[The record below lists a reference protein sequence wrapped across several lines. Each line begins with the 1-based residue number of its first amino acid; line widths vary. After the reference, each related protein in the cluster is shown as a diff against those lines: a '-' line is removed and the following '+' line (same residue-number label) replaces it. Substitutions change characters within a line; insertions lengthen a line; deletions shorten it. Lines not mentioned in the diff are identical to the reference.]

1 MRFNSLS
8 LSPTDLP
15 AAARLHGKRRIGEAT
30 PVRRLV
36 GTGFAC
42 VALAASP
49 GHADSDWFF
58 SELPIVA
65 SISRLPQRLADAP
78 SSVTVID
85 REMIRASGVRAL
97 SDIFRL
103 VPGFQTFASS
113 DAVSRVTYHGVTDED
128 FSPRV
133 QVLVDGRSLH
143 SPLFLNGMNWALVPV
158 ALEDIERIEVV
169 RGSNTTSYG
178 SNAFLG
184 VINIITVDPA
194 LVRGISVSANRG
206 NQNVRDYTLRT
217 GGQFG
222 ESGNFR
228 LTYQQLGDDGLDE
241 RHKRGGDRDWRDRN
255 ATRLLDISA
264 NYQIDLRDLL
274 ELQLGRVEGKR
285 LTGRLDSATGR
296 PRASNPLRDLE
307 EVSTW
312 LQLHWLRTLSDSAD
326 FSLRYTYSEDEGDST
341 FVHPALPPGFR
352 RINEDGDRGTRH
364 EVELVNTFLP
374 AANTRLAWGASWR
387 YDTLKSDTMLRGK
400 GKVSREVGRAF
411 ANTEWKPQ
419 PWFTGNLGVSYE
431 HDSLGGNH
439 VAPRGSAGFHL
450 TQHDTVRLGYA
461 RAWRTATTLDYR
473 ANQLNTPT
481 RAEWIGNPDLPAER
495 LDSWELG
502 YLGDWRPLRMTLDVR
517 VFREHLHDR
526 SISRIRTGERPPGF
540 ENNPYTVQPVQDLRI
555 RGFEFQWRWQPL
567 ETTRIILGHANIRIA
582 SSNTALGRRLAANPS
597 SNYFTSQAR
606 YVALAENSAPRRSTS
621 LMLVQ
626 RLPPGIDLSVTHYRV
641 GKMKWTRNTDV
652 DGYDRTDVRIAYP
665 FVLGTQRGEIA
676 YTVQSLDGAHHE
688 QRMQRVVDRRHWVS
702 LRMDF

>member
-1 MRFNSLS
+1 MRLNFLS
-8 LSPTDLP
+8 LSPPKLRGTAHP
-15 AAARLHGKRRIGEAT
+15 HGKRGAGQAAAARQ
-30 PVRRLV
+30 LV
-36 GTGFAC
+36 GVGIAWLAC
-42 VALAASP
+42 AGSP
-49 GHADSDWFF
+49 AHADSDWYFG
-58 SELPIVA
+58 ELPIVA

-85 REMIRASGVRAL
+85 RETIKASGIRSL

-113 DAVSRVTYHGVTDED
+113 DIAARVTYHGVTDED

-143 SPLFLNGMNWALVPV
+143 SPLFLNGMNWALVPL

-194 LVRGISVSANRG
+194 LVRGVSVSMNHG
-206 NQNVRDYTLRT
+206 NQKVRDYTLRG

-222 ESGNFR
+222 ESGNVR

-241 RHKRGGDRDWRDRN
+241 THAKGGDRDWRDRN
-255 ATRLLDISA
+255 RTRLFDLSA
-264 NYQIDLRDLL
+264 NYQLDRRDLL

-285 LTGRLDSATGR
+285 LIGRLDSATGR
-296 PRASNPLRDLE
+296 PRASNPLRDLKE
-307 EVSTW
+307 FSTW
-312 LQLHWLRTLSDSAD
+312 MQLRWLRTLSDTAD
-326 FSLRYTYSEDEGDST
+326 FSLRYTYSEDKADST
-341 FVHPALPPGFR
+341 FVHPARPPGFQR
-352 RINEDGDRGTRH
+352 VNEDGDRGTRH
-364 EVELVNTFLP
+364 ELEAVSTVLP
-374 AANTRLAWGASWR
+374 VVNTRLAWGGSWR
-387 YDTLKSDTMLRGK
+387 YDTLYSDTMLHGK
-400 GKVSREVGRAF
+400 GKIGREVGRVF

-419 PWFTGNLGVSYE
+419 AWFTGNLGVSYE
-431 HDSLGGNH
+431 HDSLAGNH

-461 RAWRTATTLDYR
+461 RASRTATTLDYR
-473 ANQLNTPT
+473 ADQRSTPT
-481 RAEWIGNPDLPAER
+481 RADWVGNPDLPAER

-502 YLGDWRPLRMTLDVR
+502 YLGDWRPWRMGLDAR
-517 VFREHLHDR
+517 IFREDLRDR
-526 SISRIRTGERPPGF
+526 TISRIRTGERPPGF
-540 ENNPYTVQPVQDLRI
+540 ENNPYTVQPVQNLRI

-567 ETTRIILGHANIRIA
+567 ETTQIVLGHANIRIA
-582 SSNTALGRRLAANPS
+582 SRNTALGRWLAANPS
-597 SNYFTSQAR
+597 SNYFTLQQR
-606 YVALAENSAPRRSTS
+606 YIALAENSAPRRATS
-621 LMLVQ
+621 VMLVQ
-626 RLPPGIDLSVTHYRV
+626 RLPPGIDLSIMHYRV
-641 GKMKWTRNTDV
+641 GRMKWTRNTDV
-652 DGYDRTDVRIAYP
+652 DGYDRTDLRVAYP
-665 FVLGTQRGEIA
+665 FIVGTQRGEIA